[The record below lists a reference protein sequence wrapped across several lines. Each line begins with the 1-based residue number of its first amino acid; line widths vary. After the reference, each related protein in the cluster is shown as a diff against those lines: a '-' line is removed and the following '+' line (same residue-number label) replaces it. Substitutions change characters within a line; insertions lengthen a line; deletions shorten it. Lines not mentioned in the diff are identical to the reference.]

1 MGTILKGRGLSG
13 GVVEGEAV
21 VTKQPFS
28 ISAAFTIP
36 LIQFARRCK
45 IADRT
50 HELFKQDVTG
60 KILVFPYAIGTTT
73 MGFVLLEAI
82 VRNISPKAIVCAQGE
97 PLLSSGALCAEIFF
111 DHPFPIVDQIDLHE
125 LENIKTGTT
134 IKVNGDLGT
143 IEFQKSDAD

>member
-1 MGTILKGRGLSG
+1 MGKILKGRGLSG
-13 GVVEGEAV
+13 GVVEGEAI

-36 LIQFARRCK
+36 LIQFVRRLK
-45 IADRT
+45 SADRT

-97 PLLSSGALCAEIFF
+97 PLLSSGALCAEIFY
-111 DHPFPIVDQIDLHE
+111 DHPFPIVDQIDFHQ
-125 LENIKTGTT
+125 LENIKTGTVM
-134 IKVNGDLGT
+134 KVNGDIGT
-143 IEFQKSDAD
+143 VEFGDVD

>member
-1 MGTILKGRGLSG
+1 MPKILKGRSLSS
-13 GVVEGEAV
+13 GVVEAEAI

-36 LIQFARRCK
+36 LIQFAKKCK
-45 IADRT
+45 VADRT

-60 KILVFPYAIGTTT
+60 KVLIFPIAIGTTT

-82 VRNISPKAIVCAQGE
+82 VRKVGPAAIVCAKGE

-111 DHPFPIVDQIDLHE
+111 DQPFPIVDQIDIHE
-125 LENIKTGTT
+125 LEQIQTGTL
-134 IKVNGDLGT
+134 IKVNGDNGT
-143 IEFQKSDAD
+143 IEIKI